1 MLKRKKGERGTGET
15 TGDNDEGRVAES
27 RRRPTSRGSSQLF
40 GPESDELDDAT
51 KLESLSMSKGRDALS
66 LLGLTLEH
74 HQPWLLVTFVT
85 IPFQITL
92 SAWLIYL
99 ELWFSPHLDISEL
112 RKFDEKFLF

>member
-1 MLKRKKGERGTGET
+1 
-15 TGDNDEGRVAES
+15 
-27 RRRPTSRGSSQLF
+27 
-40 GPESDELDDAT
+40 
-51 KLESLSMSKGRDALS
+51 MSKGRDALS

-99 ELWFSPHLDISEL
+99 EPWFSPHLDISEL
-112 RKFDEKFLF
+112 QKFDEKSLFLEFFFLNILCLNGNWIL